1 MITTGE
7 MEGLSY
13 ILQKIYE
20 LPEDKI
26 PILLLDYS
34 CSVTFLILLRVYQLQ
49 FKFGLDQQIVSH
61 RELDLHVLK
70 REYPS
75 MEIQRNLVEKKLVT
89 VAEQIAVQE
98 MAAPSKMI
106 VRHWIILM
114 HIFMKTFLCWMW
126 RKISIL
132 VKIICVIFL
141 RKNLELPL
149 SIM

>member
-1 MITTGE
+1 
-7 MEGLSY
+7 
-13 ILQKIYE
+13 
-20 LPEDKI
+20 
-26 PILLLDYS
+26 
-34 CSVTFLILLRVYQLQ
+34 
-49 FKFGLDQQIVSH
+49 
-61 RELDLHVLK
+61 
-70 REYPS
+70 

-106 VRHWIILM
+106 RAALDYIN
-114 HIFMKTFLCWMW
+114 FMKTFLCWMW